1 MKVLIIGNRK
11 RYEKFMPCMPFIQ
24 TLDIVYCPRDAED
37 ALLIE
42 AGADADAIMI
52 DPTVKLNPDVVAKMP
67 SLKIIQSEGVG
78 FEGINHPSITE
89 RGIYIC
95 NCKGANA
102 DAVAEQTLL
111 LLLALL
117 RDFIT
122 GDQMVREGRQLE
134 TKERMMLE
142 GIQEIADLKV
152 GFIGFGDI
160 AKATA
165 MRLLAFNCE
174 MYYHTPHQKE
184 PSVENAHRVKYCT
197 LDELASTCDVI
208 IVLCLVTSETT
219 GMINASFLEK
229 MKPTAYLINTARG
242 EIVDNDALYHAI
254 ITEQIKGAAL
264 DTVSPIPVTKD
275 NILLTLPPE
284 YKGRIIFSPHI
295 GGVTTRFFYKAHE
308 ANWRNIERIYKRQR
322 PNRIVNGL

>member
-11 RYEKFMPCMPFIQ
+11 RYEKFMPHLPFMQ
-24 TLDIVYCPRDAED
+24 TLEIVYCPRDAED
-37 ALLIE
+37 DVLLQN
-42 AGADADAIMI
+42 GKDADVIMI
-52 DPTVKLNPDVVAKMP
+52 DPTVKLNPDIVAMMP

-78 FEGINHPSITE
+78 YEGIHHPSITE
-89 RGIYIC
+89 KGIYIC

-102 DAVAEQTLL
+102 DAVAEQTIL

-117 RDFIT
+117 RDFIM
-122 GDQMVREGRQLE
+122 GDQMVREGHQLE
-134 TKERMMLE
+134 TKERMMIE
-142 GIQEIADLKV
+142 GIQEVADLKI

-165 MRLLAFNCE
+165 LRLSPFNCD

-184 PSVENAHRVKYCT
+184 ASMEKAYKVTYCT
-197 LDELASTCDVI
+197 RDQLAATCDVV
-208 IVLCLVTSETT
+208 IVLCQVTPETT
-219 GMINASFLEK
+219 GMINASFFEK

-254 ITEQIKGAAL
+254 ISEQIKGAAL
-264 DTVSPIPVTKD
+264 DTLSPIPVTKD
-275 NILLTLPPE
+275 NILLNLPSK

-308 ANWRNIERIYKRQR
+308 ANWRNVERIYKGER
-322 PNRIVNGL
+322 PDRIVNGL